1 MEIRFTI
8 HTAPTGKARPRVT
21 SHGTYTPRETRDFE
35 QLVRMEYKLQGG
47 KHFGGNPVAVYI
59 TASFAIPKGTARYKI
74 PAMLAGKIEPTKKPD
89 ADNIAK
95 AICDALNGIAYDDDA
110 QITELHVRKIYAEEA
125 AIKVQIVR
133 TEVTVP

>member
-1 MEIRFTI
+1 MESRFTI
-8 HTAPTGKARPRVT
+8 HAVPTGKARPRVT
-21 SHGTYTPRETRDFE
+21 SHGTYTPRKTREFE
-35 QLVRMEYKLQGG
+35 ELVRLEYRLNGG
-47 KHFGGNPVAVYI
+47 EHFGGDPVAVYI
-59 TASFAIPKGTARYKI
+59 TAGFAIPNGAARYKI

-125 AIKVQIVR
+125 AIMVRIVR